1 MPALV
6 HTTFR
11 VSNAKQF
18 KESFEEKK
26 ENGIGGYIPAFL
38 YSANSTTFEP
48 ELTSSVALAD
58 ATLIPTYA
66 LDDQIFLF
74 IGRVSKWTQ
83 FDDPAYE
90 VDGTTNPNLNE
101 NNPPFPVDSMK
112 DSHFNH
118 WDDMIAAK
126 RVADTEVS
134 HVIKRERADEI
145 KSGVRNWKT
154 GLRYDEYD
162 SRDDTMFDDDMLI
175 HTLNEKFRVY
185 KCIKRGVGRFTKVDA
200 PVANTITADY
210 KTVGSNTVYMW
221 NYQSSREPLERDI
234 SCDPPNGKWT
244 EDFMRTGTTQA
255 DEFNDGYQWKY
266 YYTIDAGQAL
276 KFVTTS
282 YIPVKRLRK
291 ENGSIVD
298 DSSDQYV
305 VENASIPGAIL
316 NVVTL
321 KKEANGF
328 DTSGVRYGY
337 DTRGGDAYFQAAFKE
352 VSVTYNSEAP
362 VGAKQLTFD
371 FDIANQIDCHWP
383 NANVA
388 VDFAG
393 FDGALTEAYNTFD
406 LTTPG
411 TPAGDWIRGGIN
423 PAKDSLDNYGI
434 VITTG
439 DGHSQF
445 DTDEFKRYVFPIVS
459 SSEAGG
465 VVTANIDASFLD
477 DLVWNAADDPASV
490 GNPKE
495 SRDGIFGLPY
505 VGAPITGSAPT
516 NDIRIEIH
524 PIVKIDTNF
533 QATTVNDRVD
543 AFQAF
548 AIVEPFV
555 DPDNLVLGVN
565 KPIYLQQQGGRVI
578 DSRITNPGRY
588 HYRVDRTYLTPDV
601 ANTTITTGYNIP
613 AGNTAVMWA
622 CIPPVGGHGWDP
634 VEELGG
640 FNVMI
645 NARFEGDEADEFTVK
660 NEFRKIGILKNPLY
674 YTAAQGTTYLSANSN
689 VGFPAHLNQ
698 LWMSDAVADPA
709 SYGELFRDYKTDQC
723 YRIHL
728 DGSGTYG
735 LQGSTSQILYF
746 EPDMD
751 VRFEATSTFTSQ
763 GSQRTYNA
771 GDVIAHAR
779 VVDHDP
785 IVHRLRVIKPRMDWG
800 TILEGGDFVINSVS
814 LHSVTQENIVGNT
827 LNDSPANTATEP
839 NMKPGSG
846 KILYIENR
854 SMVSRSPNQ
863 TEDLKISIQF

>member
-38 YSANSTTFEP
+38 YTANSTTFEP
-48 ELTSSVALAD
+48 ELTANVALAD
-58 ATLIPTYA
+58 ATLLPTYA

-83 FDDPAYE
+83 YDDPAFE

-126 RVADTEVS
+126 RVSDSEVS

-145 KSGVRNWKT
+145 KSGVRGWKT

-185 KCIKRGVGRFTKVDA
+185 KCVKRGVGRFSSIEP
-200 PVANTITADY
+200 PVANSIMADY
-210 KTVGSNTVYMW
+210 KTAGNTVYMW

-244 EDFMRTGTTQA
+244 EDFMYTGTTQV
-255 DEFNDGYQWKY
+255 EKFNDGYQWKY
-266 YYTIDAGQAL
+266 YYTIDAAQAL

-282 YIPVKRLRK
+282 YIPVKRLRR
-291 ENGSIVD
+291 ENGSITD

-328 DTSGVRYGY
+328 DSSGVRYGY
-337 DTRGGDAYFQAAFKE
+337 DTRGGDRYFQAAVEE
-352 VSVTYNSEAP
+352 VGVDYDPSL
-362 VGAKQLTFD
+362 GLLTFKG
-371 FDIANQIDCHWP
+371 INHANQSRAAWP
-383 NANVA
+383 MWDVA
-388 VDFAG
+388 QQYATGWSGASAGENQFDF
-393 FDGALTEAYNTFD
+393 TQV
-406 LTTPG
+406 G
-411 TPAGDWIRGGIN
+411 TPAYDWWAGTHGAN
-423 PAKDSLDNYGI
+423 AWLGYGI
-434 VITTG
+434 VIKVAPTG
-439 DGHSQF
+439 SLF
-445 DTDEFKRYVFPIVS
+445 ATDEFKKYVFPILTS
-459 SSEAGG
+459 THAGG
-465 VVTANIDASFLD
+465 SVDATIDVSFLNT
-477 DLVWNAADDPASV
+477 LVDPTNTLGV
-490 GNPKE
+490 LPGNPNIL
-495 SRDGIFGLPY
+495 SRDNEPGLPWTAPA
-505 VGAPITGSAPT
+505 VNIASGGGAASLT
-516 NDIRIEIH
+516 IEIH
-524 PIVKIDTNF
+524 PIVHIEANF
-533 QATTVNDRVD
+533 QSTTVSDKVD
-543 AFQAF
+543 AFQAY
-548 AIVEPFV
+548 AIVEPFADV
-555 DPDNLVLGVN
+555 TVN
-565 KPIYLQQQGGRVI
+565 PPVYKQTEPGRII
-578 DSRITNPGRY
+578 DARVTNVGRY
-588 HYRVDRTYLTPDV
+588 HYRVDSTTVSPD
-601 ANTTITTGYNIP
+601 ATDNTLMTNTLGIA
-613 AGNTAVMWA
+613 AGNAAVMWA
-622 CIPPVGGHGWDP
+622 CVPPVGGHGWDP

-660 NEFRKIGILKNPLY
+660 NEFRKIGILKNPLK
-674 YTAAQGTTYLSANSN
+674 YTANN
-689 VGFPAHLNQ
+689 NLNQ
-698 LWMSDAVADPA
+698 LWMSDATAAPVGSAYD
-709 SYGELFRDYKTDQC
+709 ELFREYKTDQC
-723 YRIHL
+723 YRIYL
-728 DGSGTYG
+728 DGTDTYG
-735 LQGSTSQILYF
+735 SATGFAPLFY

-751 VRFEATSTFTSQ
+751 VSFVAKTGFTS
-763 GSQRTYNA
+763 SVSN
-771 GDVIAHAR
+771 IAYTPGQEIARAR
-779 VVDHDP
+779 VVDHDTV
-785 IVHRLRVIKPRMDWG
+785 VHRLRVIKPRKDWG
-800 TILEGGDFVINSVS
+800 TILAGGDFTINSIS
-814 LHSVTQENIVGNT
+814 FHSVKTTDTVLANT
-827 LNDSPANTATEP
+827 YSLNAANTAEEP

>member
-18 KESFEEKK
+18 KESFEEKL

-38 YSANSTTFEP
+38 YTANATTFEP
-48 ELTSSVALAD
+48 ELTSNVALAD
-58 ATLIPTYA
+58 ATVIPTYA

-74 IGRVSKWTQ
+74 IGRVSRWTEN
-83 FDDPAYE
+83 DDSAYE
-90 VDGTTNPNLNE
+90 VDGTINPNVNE

-154 GLRYDEYD
+154 GLRYDEFD

-175 HTLNEKFRVY
+175 HTLNNKFRVY
-185 KCIKRGVGRFTKVDA
+185 KCIKRGVGRFTKVEA
-200 PVANTITADY
+200 PVANTIMADY
-210 KTVGSNTVYMW
+210 KSAGNTVYMW

-316 NVVTL
+316 NVVAL

-328 DTSGVRYGY
+328 DSSGVRYGY
-337 DTRGGDAYFQAAFKE
+337 DTRGGDGYFQLAAQR
-352 VSVTYNSEAP
+352 VTVDYDAGQTP
-362 VGAKQLTFD
+362 VTSGGPDKVLKFTIPD
-371 FDIANQIDCHWP
+371 MTTDLIDCHWP
-383 NANVA
+383 SPNVA
-388 VDFAG
+388 IDYAG
-393 FDGALTEAYNTFD
+393 FVAGPTAYNRFD
-406 LTTPG
+406 FIT
-411 TPAGDWIRGGIN
+411 AGDARNWWTTNDGLSG
-423 PAKDSLDNYGI
+423 YGV
-434 VITTG
+434 VITDG
-439 DGHSQF
+439 DGETDF
-445 DTDEFKRYVFPIVS
+445 DTDSFKRYVFPI
-459 SSEAGG
+459 
-465 VVTANIDASFLD
+465 DASIAAGNQLELTCNAAFLD
-477 DLVWNAADDPASV
+477 DLVDDVTTA
-490 GNPKE
+490 PKE
-495 SRDGIFGLPY
+495 SRDGIIGLPFSLAKQ
-505 VGAPITGSAPT
+505 GLSPT
-516 NDIRIEIH
+516 NNIKIEVH

-543 AFQAF
+543 AFHAF
-548 AIVEPFV
+548 AIVEPMIDV
-555 DPDNLVLGVN
+555 TGPAYMQTM
-565 KPIYLQQQGGRVI
+565 PGRVI
-578 DSRITNPGRY
+578 DARITNPGRY
-588 HYRVDRTYLTPDV
+588 HYRVDRTYLSPDV
-601 ANTTITTGYNIP
+601 SDVNTMVWTTPVNT
-613 AGNTAVMWA
+613 AANTAVMWA
-622 CIPPVGGHGWDP
+622 AIPPVGGHGFDA

-660 NEFRKIGILKNPLY
+660 NEFRKIGILKNPLR
-674 YTAAQGTTYLSANSN
+674 YTAAQGTTYLSANAQP
-689 VGFPAHLNQ
+689 GFPSYLNQ
-698 LWMSDAVADPA
+698 LWMSDAVANPA
-709 SYGELFRDYKTDQC
+709 SYGELFREYKTDQC

-728 DGSGTYG
+728 DGTKTYG
-735 LQGSTSQILYF
+735 LQGSLPGNPNLLF

-751 VRFEATSTFTSQ
+751 IRFEATHTFTSN

-771 GDVIAHAR
+771 GDIIATAK
-779 VVDHDP
+779 VVDHDD

-800 TILEGGDFVINSVS
+800 TVLEGGAFTVNSIT
-814 LHSVTQENIVGNT
+814 LHSVAGDNIVGNT

>member
-26 ENGIGGYIPAFL
+26 ENGIGGYIPSFL
-38 YSANSTTFEP
+38 YTANSVTFEP
-48 ELTSSVALAD
+48 ELTANVALSD
-58 ATLIPTYA
+58 ATLLPTYA

-83 FDDPAYE
+83 YDDPAFE

-145 KSGVRNWKT
+145 KSGVRGWKT

-185 KCIKRGVGRFTKVDA
+185 KCVKRGVGRFSAIQA
-200 PVANTITADY
+200 PVANTIQADY
-210 KTVGSNTVYMW
+210 KTAGNTVYMW

-244 EDFMRTGTTQA
+244 EDFMYTGTTQV
-255 DEFNDGYQWKY
+255 EKFNDGYQWKY
-266 YYTIDAGQAL
+266 YYTIDAAQAL

-291 ENGSIVD
+291 ENSSITD

-328 DTSGVRYGY
+328 DSSGVRYGY
-337 DTRGGDAYFQAAFKE
+337 DTRGGDGYFQARVDN
-352 VSVTYNSEAP
+352 VSVNYNPASST
-362 VGAKQLTFD
+362 LTFSNIDSVNLQNAEWPSHDVAINYASFPNVPISQNKFD
-371 FDIANQIDCHWP
+371 FTGGTAQLWWEHGP
-383 NANVA
+383 GNANV
-388 VDFAG
+388 DGWAG
-393 FDGALTEAYNTFD
+393 
-406 LTTPG
+406 
-411 TPAGDWIRGGIN
+411 
-423 PAKDSLDNYGI
+423 YGI
-434 VITTG
+434 VIKDSPTKPI
-439 DGHSQF
+439 F
-445 DTDEFKRYVFPIVS
+445 ATDEFKKYVFPIKLSSAAGTAVS
-459 SSEAGG
+459 VTIDPAFVLDVVGTAAIKTSQDG
-465 VVTANIDASFLD
+465 VV
-477 DLVWNAADDPASV
+477 
-490 GNPKE
+490 
-495 SRDGIFGLPY
+495 GLPF
-505 VGAPITGSAPT
+505 SADT
-516 NDIRIEIH
+516 AVDLTIEIH
-524 PIVKIDTNF
+524 PIVNIEANY
-533 QATTVNDRVD
+533 QSTTVSDKVD
-543 AFQAF
+543 AFQAY
-548 AIVEPFV
+548 AIVEPLV
-555 DPDNLVLGVN
+555 DASVPAYN
-565 KPIYLQQQGGRVI
+565 QQSPGRII
-578 DSRITNPGRY
+578 DARVTNPGKY
-588 HYRVDRTYLTPDV
+588 HYRVDSTTVSPDV
-601 ANTTITTGYNIP
+601 SNAAFMAISTGTG
-613 AGNTAVMWA
+613 AANTAVMWA

-660 NEFRKIGILKNPLY
+660 NEFRKIGILKNPLK
-674 YTAAQGTTYLSANSN
+674 YTANN
-689 VGFPAHLNQ
+689 NLNQ
-698 LWMSDAVADPA
+698 LWMSDATAAPVGSAYD
-709 SYGELFRDYKTDQC
+709 ELFREYKTDQC
-723 YRIHL
+723 YRIYL
-728 DGSGTYG
+728 DGNDTYG
-735 LQGSTSQILYF
+735 SSTGYAPLFF

-751 VRFEATSTFTSQ
+751 VSFIAKGGEVSAS
-763 GSQRTYNA
+763 GYTYTA
-771 GDVIAHAR
+771 GEEIAKAR
-779 VVDHDP
+779 VVDHDTV
-785 IVHRLRVIKPRMDWG
+785 VHRLRVIKPRKDWG
-800 TILEGGDFVINSVS
+800 TILAGGDFTINSIS
-814 LHSVTQENIVGNT
+814 FHSVKTTDTVLANTYGIVA
-827 LNDSPANTATEP
+827 ANTAEEP
-839 NMKPGSG
+839 SMKPGSG

>member
-38 YSANSTTFEP
+38 YTANSTTFEP
-48 ELTSSVALAD
+48 ELTANVALAD
-58 ATLIPTYA
+58 ATLLPTYA

-83 FDDPAYE
+83 YDDPAFE

-126 RVADTEVS
+126 RVADSEVS

-145 KSGVRNWKT
+145 KSGVRGWKT

-185 KCIKRGVGRFTKVDA
+185 KCVKRGVGRFSSIEP
-200 PVANTITADY
+200 PVANSIMADY
-210 KTVGSNTVYMW
+210 KTAGNTVYMW

-244 EDFMRTGTTQA
+244 EDFMYTGTTQV
-255 DEFNDGYQWKY
+255 EKFNDGYQWKY
-266 YYTIDAGQAL
+266 YYTIDAAQAL

-282 YIPVKRLRK
+282 YIPVKRLRR
-291 ENGSIVD
+291 ENGSITD

-328 DTSGVRYGY
+328 DSSGVRYGY
-337 DTRGGDAYFQAAFKE
+337 DTRGGDGYFQACVE
-352 VSVTYNSEAP
+352 NVGVSYNDVAGTLSFTIDITNILPQGCAWP
-362 VGAKQLTFD
+362 MWDVAQQYATGWSGAAAGENRFD
-371 FDIANQIDCHWP
+371 FS
-383 NANVA
+383 V
-388 VDFAG
+388 
-393 FDGALTEAYNTFD
+393 L
-406 LTTPG
+406 G
-411 TPAGDWIRGGIN
+411 TPAYNWWYHTYAGN
-423 PAKDSLDNYGI
+423 ADSWAGYGI
-434 VITTG
+434 VIKSTTAA
-439 DGHSQF
+439 SAF
-445 DTDEFKRYVFPIVS
+445 STDEFKKYVFPIINS
-459 SSEAGG
+459 SQVGG
-465 VVTANIDASFLD
+465 VVTATIDPTFVRS
-477 DLVWNAADDPASV
+477 LVGTAGALTSND
-490 GNPKE
+490 
-495 SRDGIFGLPY
+495 GLPGLPFT
-505 VGAPITGSAPT
+505 GAPVNA
-516 NDIRIEIH
+516 NDLTIEIH
-524 PIVKIDTNF
+524 PIVNIDANF
-533 QATTVNDRVD
+533 QSTTVSDKVD
-543 AFQAF
+543 AFQAY
-548 AIVEPFV
+548 AIVEPLADV
-555 DPDNLVLGVN
+555 SVN
-565 KPIYLQQQGGRVI
+565 PPVYKQTEPGRII
-578 DSRITNPGRY
+578 DARVTNVGRY
-588 HYRVDRTYLTPDV
+588 HYRVDRTYVTPDV
-601 ANTTITTGYNIP
+601 SDALVVANSLPN
-613 AGNTAVMWA
+613 AANTAVMWA
-622 CIPPVGGHGWDP
+622 CVPPVGGHGWDP

-660 NEFRKIGILKNPLY
+660 NEFRKIGILKNPLK
-674 YTAAQGTTYLSANSN
+674 YTANN
-689 VGFPAHLNQ
+689 NLNQ
-698 LWMSDAVADPA
+698 LWMSDATAAPVGSA
-709 SYGELFRDYKTDQC
+709 YEELFREYKTDQC
-723 YRIHL
+723 YRIYL
-728 DGSGTYG
+728 DGTDTYG
-735 LQGSTSQILYF
+735 SSTGYAPLFY

-751 VRFEATSTFTSQ
+751 VSFVAKTGFTS
-763 GSQRTYNA
+763 SVSNISYNI
-771 GDVIAHAR
+771 GDEIARAR
-779 VVDHDP
+779 VVDHDTV
-785 IVHRLRVIKPRMDWG
+785 VHRLRVIKPRKDWG
-800 TILEGGDFVINSVS
+800 TILAGGQFTINSIS
-814 LHSVTQENIVGNT
+814 YHSVKTTDTVLGNT
-827 LNDSPANTATEP
+827 YSLLPAPAVDANTAEEP

>member
-26 ENGIGGYIPAFL
+26 ENGIGGYIPSFL
-38 YSANSTTFEP
+38 YSANSVTFEP
-48 ELTSSVALAD
+48 ELTGDVLQTNAE
-58 ATLIPTYA
+58 LIPTYA

-83 FDDPAYE
+83 FDDPAYQ

-145 KSGVRNWKT
+145 KSGVRGWKT

-185 KCIKRGVGRFTKVDA
+185 KCIKRGVGRFTGFQNQ
-200 PVANTITADY
+200 PSIMADY
-210 KTVGSNTVYMW
+210 KTTSNTVYMW

-244 EDFMRTGTTQA
+244 EDFMMTGTTQA

-266 YYTIDAGQAL
+266 FYTIDASQAL

-291 ENGSIVD
+291 ENGSIID

-321 KKEANGF
+321 KKDSNGF
-328 DTSGVRYGY
+328 DSSGVRYGY
-337 DTRGGDAYFQAAFKE
+337 DTRGGDGYFQFTANA
-352 VSVTYNSEAP
+352 VTMNYDGS
-362 VGAKQLTFD
+362 GLGSLTFD
-371 FDIANQIDCHWP
+371 LNVNNIQDSEWP
-383 NANVA
+383 NPRVAIQYANFADVPTSRNEF
-388 VDFAG
+388 DFTTAG
-393 FDGALTEAYNTFD
+393 
-406 LTTPG
+406 
-411 TPAGDWIRGGIN
+411 
-423 PAKDSLDNYGI
+423 PAKTWFEDA
-434 VITTG
+434 TTG
-439 DGHSQF
+439 MVGYGVVIKSGTKPAALAT
-445 DTDEFKRYVFPIVS
+445 DTEWDSFKKYVFPISAS
-459 SSEAGG
+459 SGG
-465 VVTANIDASFLD
+465 ANPTVTIDVPFLT
-477 DLVWNAADDPASV
+477 DLV
-490 GNPKE
+490 GKT
-495 SRDGIFGLPY
+495 SRDGVPGLSTTAG
-505 VGAPITGSAPT
+505 VTSSDLVVAV
-516 NDIRIEIH
+516 H
-524 PIVKIDTNF
+524 PIVKIDANF
-533 QATTVNDRVD
+533 QSTTVNDKAD
-543 AFQAF
+543 AFQAY
-548 AIVEPFV
+548 AIVEPLV
-555 DPDNLVLGVN
+555 DVTGPSYYQTQ
-565 KPIYLQQQGGRVI
+565 PGRVI
-578 DSRITNPGRY
+578 DARVVNPGRY
-588 HYRVDRTYLTPDV
+588 HYRIDRTYLTPNV
-601 ANTTITTGYNIP
+601 ADPVEMAWNGGTTANSAI
-613 AGNTAVMWA
+613 MWA
-622 CIPPVGGHGWDP
+622 CVPPVGGHGWDP

-674 YTAAQGTTYLSANSN
+674 YTANN
-689 VGFPAHLNQ
+689 NLNQ
-698 LWMSDAVADPA
+698 LWMSDATA
-709 SYGELFRDYKTDQC
+709 SPVGSAYAELFREYKTDQC
-723 YRIHL
+723 YRINL
-728 DGSGTYG
+728 DANDTYG
-735 LQGSTSQILYF
+735 STTGTAPLYY
-746 EPDMD
+746 EPDME
-751 VRFEATSTFTSQ
+751 VQFFSTATFTSSVSDVQ
-763 GSQRTYNA
+763 YTP
-771 GDVIAHAR
+771 GDPIARATI
-779 VVDHDP
+779 VDHDTN
-785 IVHRLRVIKPRMDWG
+785 VNRLRVIKPRGDWG
-800 TILEGGDFVINSVS
+800 TVLAGGEFTVNSIT
-814 LHSVTQENIVGNT
+814 LHSVAGETILANT
-827 LNDSPANTATEP
+827 LNTSPANTADEP
-839 NMKPGSG
+839 KMKPGSG

>member
-38 YSANSTTFEP
+38 YTANSTTFEP

-58 ATLIPTYA
+58 ATSIPTYA

-74 IGRVSKWTQ
+74 IGRVSRWTQ

-90 VDGTTNPNLNE
+90 VDGTINANLNE

-112 DSHFNH
+112 DAHFNH

-175 HTLNEKFRVY
+175 HTLNNKFRVY
-185 KCIKRGVGRFTKVDA
+185 KCIKKGVGRFTRIES
-200 PVANTITADY
+200 PIANTITADY
-210 KTVGSNTVYMW
+210 KTTGNTAYMW

-282 YIPVKRLRK
+282 YIPTKRLRK

-321 KKEANGF
+321 KKEPNGF

-337 DTRGGDAYFQAAFKE
+337 DTRGGDGYFQLAATD
-352 VSVTYNSEAP
+352 VVVNYDADQPAP
-362 VGAKQLTFD
+362 GGKILQF
-371 FDIANQIDCHWP
+371 QIDTTKLRDCHWP

-388 VDFAG
+388 IDYAG
-393 FDGALTEAYNTFD
+393 FDGTIPEAHNRFDFTGGTAQQWLQGGNTLVGYGVVITDGNGHATFD
-406 LTTPG
+406 
-411 TPAGDWIRGGIN
+411 
-423 PAKDSLDNYGI
+423 
-434 VITTG
+434 
-439 DGHSQF
+439 
-445 DTDEFKRYVFPIVS
+445 DEAFKRYVFPIDGNGFA
-459 SSEAGG
+459 AGTLT
-465 VVTANIDASFLD
+465 VDIDQTFLD
-477 DLVWNAADDPASV
+477 DLVNDSTYLPAPQAS
-490 GNPKE
+490 KARE
-495 SRDGIFGLPY
+495 SRDGIIGLPFSTAISSL
-505 VGAPITGSAPT
+505 VADGIKV
-516 NDIRIEIH
+516 EIH

-543 AFQAF
+543 AFHAF
-548 AIVEPFV
+548 AVVEPLV
-555 DPDNLVLGVN
+555 DLTTDPA
-565 KPIYLQQQGGRVI
+565 KPRYHATLPGRII
-578 DSRITNPGRY
+578 DTRVVNPGRY
-588 HYRVDRTYLTPDV
+588 HYRVDKTYVTPDV
-601 ANTTITTGYNIP
+601 TDTTYTNTYGIPTGSEP
-613 AGNTAVMWA
+613 AVLWA

-660 NEFRKIGILKNPLY
+660 NEFRKIGILKNPLR
-674 YTAAQGTTYLSANSN
+674 YTAAQGTTYLSANAQS
-689 VGFPAHLNQ
+689 GFPAHLNQ
-698 LWMSDAVADPA
+698 LWMSDAVANPNA
-709 SYGELFRDYKTDQC
+709 YTELFREYKTDQC
-723 YRIHL
+723 YRVHL
-728 DGSGTYG
+728 DGSGTFG
-735 LQGSTSQILYF
+735 LQGNYANALFY

-751 VRFEATSTFTSQ
+751 VRFEATGTFTSI

-771 GDVIAHAR
+771 GQVIAHAR
-779 VVDHDP
+779 IVDHDP
-785 IVHRLRVIKPRMDWG
+785 ILNRIRVIKPRMDWG
-800 TILEGGDFVINSVS
+800 TILEGGDFVVNSVS
-814 LHSVTQENIVGNT
+814 LHSVTFENIVGNT

-839 NMKPGSG
+839 HMKPGSG